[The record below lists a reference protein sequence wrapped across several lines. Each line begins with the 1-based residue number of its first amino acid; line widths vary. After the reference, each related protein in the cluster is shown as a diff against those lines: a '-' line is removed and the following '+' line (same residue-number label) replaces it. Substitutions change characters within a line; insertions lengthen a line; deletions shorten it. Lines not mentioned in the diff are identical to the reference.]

1 MTRNEAIEMLSAKK
15 NCYKNSVSS
24 TPCPCTCDDCELNY
38 AQGNMGE
45 QIEYFDMAI
54 DALIKLDCITR
65 VVNLLGTFKDPNVDY
80 KVGWNDGM
88 TVLAEDIKEILE
100 RS

>member
-1 MTRNEAIEMLSAKK
+1 MTRDEAIEMLSAKK
-15 NCYKNSVSS
+15 KCYENCVSP
-24 TPCPCTCDDCELNY
+24 TLCPCTCDNCELNY

-45 QIEYFDMAI
+45 QIEYLDMAI

-65 VVNLLGTFKDPNVDY
+65 VVNLLGIFKDPNVDY

-88 TVLAEDIKEILE
+88 TVLADDIKEILE
-100 RS
+100 RD